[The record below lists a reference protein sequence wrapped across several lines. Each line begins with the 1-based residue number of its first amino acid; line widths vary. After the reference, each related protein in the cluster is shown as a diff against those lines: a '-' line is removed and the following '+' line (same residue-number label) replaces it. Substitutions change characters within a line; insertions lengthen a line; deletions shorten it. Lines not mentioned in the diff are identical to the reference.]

1 MYLSR
6 VRVDLNGL
14 SRESLFEIME
24 GGAYAAHQLLW
35 QLFPGHEGARPFLFR
50 QEMEEGDASQN
61 KAPKGMPLFYVLSDR
76 EPAAAPGLLDVT
88 CKPFEPGL
96 STGDQLAF
104 RLRANPT
111 VARRVEGAK
120 HSPRSDVLMAAK
132 KPFPSGQRTSEEC
145 VKAMDHA
152 AREWLQSRAEGGGF
166 RLTVDPEVSGYRQHA
181 LRKPGRRDAIQFSSV
196 DYEGLLEV
204 TDPGKLIETL
214 ALGMGRAKAFGCGLL
229 LVRRP

>member
-14 SRESLFEIME
+14 SRESLFEIMG

-35 QLFPGHEGARPFLFR
+35 QLFPEHEGVRPFLFR
-50 QEMEEGDASQN
+50 QEMEESDIGQN
-61 KAPKGMPLFYVLSDR
+61 KAPKGLPLFYVLSDR
-76 EPAAAPGLLDVT
+76 QPAASQRLLDVH
-88 CKPFEPGL
+88 CKSFEPNL
-96 STGDQLAF
+96 SVGDQLAF

-132 KPFPSGQRTSEEC
+132 KLFPAGQRTSESC
-145 VKAMDHA
+145 VQAMDQA
-152 AREWLQSRAEGGGF
+152 ARDWLKIRADNGGF
-166 RLTVDPEVSGYRQHA
+166 RLVMDPEVSGYRQHVIQ
-181 LRKPGRRDAIQFSSV
+181 KPGRRDAIRFSSV

-204 TDPGKLIETL
+204 TDPGRLIETISQGL
-214 ALGMGRAKAFGCGLL
+214 GRAKAFGCGLL
-229 LVRRP
+229 LVRRL